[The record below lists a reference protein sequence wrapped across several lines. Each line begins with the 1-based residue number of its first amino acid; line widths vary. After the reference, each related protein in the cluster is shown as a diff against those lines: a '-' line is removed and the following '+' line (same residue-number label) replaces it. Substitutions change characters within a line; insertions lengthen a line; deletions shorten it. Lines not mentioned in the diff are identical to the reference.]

1 MKGVKDVKGVK
12 VKGVKAQGMKAP
24 RHLIVFTLF
33 TSFTLFMGSVF
44 AVSAV
49 PQKTTKDKLYTKE
62 QSTRGAAVFAKLCE
76 RCHIPEKVPTGK
88 KPDPPVIG
96 VKFLETWQD
105 RTLGELFATIYTT
118 MPSDGS
124 ATLTTDQTVDLVA
137 HLLQANGFPE
147 GTTPLKNDDAMKAVV
162 IVK

>member
-1 MKGVKDVKGVK
+1 MFRGNPVWSVT
-12 VKGVKAQGMKAP
+12 
-24 RHLIVFTLF
+24 RLTLF
-33 TSFTLFMGSVF
+33 TSLILFMGVLVLR
-44 AVSAV
+44 AEAA
-49 PQKTTKDKLYTKE
+49 QKTTKDKLYTKE
-62 QSTRGAAVFAKLCE
+62 QSTRGAAVFEKLCE

-88 KPDPPVIG
+88 KPDPPVVG
-96 VKFLETWQD
+96 AKFLETWQD